1 MKLRALVLALTLVFL
16 SSHISSAEDLPP
28 KVAVAYDIGFLGDNS
43 FNDAVHNALINAK
56 KKYRLVEPFVREVP
70 TNGTAVDRLTRLR
83 FLAKSGYTLIITVG
97 PSYRETV
104 RRVSMEYPEIQFAM
118 INERTLGQLNISNIF
133 FNESDGAYLA
143 GVLSA
148 TATKRRSVGFIG
160 SEPDLF
166 ASFSKGVKDTSA
178 RVKVINIPY
187 PDESSALN
195 FALSK
200 VDVAYSTWD
209 GDATILTTIVENFS
223 GKVRLISETP
233 DQFFATLP
241 GAQKVML
248 AKVEKNLVKPI
259 DQLVGAALANR
270 AIIDVVDETNGIYGR
285 EYSIKNGGI
294 SLKILAKGPG
304 STAISEA
311 IAKIRSGKVS
321 TRP

>member
-166 ASFSKGVKDTSA
+166 VSFSKGVKDTSA

-209 GDATILTTIVENFS
+209 GDATILTTIEENFS

-248 AKVEKNLVKPI
+248 AQVEKNLVKPI

-270 AIIDVVDETNGIYGR
+270 AIIDVVDETNGI
-285 EYSIKNGGI
+285 
-294 SLKILAKGPG
+294 
-304 STAISEA
+304 
-311 IAKIRSGKVS
+311 
-321 TRP
+321 